1 MKLRG
6 LTKLFMIPV
15 LMFGFGFL
23 MVPIY
28 DVFCDLTGLN
38 GKTGAIS
45 VAQASMTEAQANRDI
60 KVEFTSSVNQSGPWE
75 FHPTELSMTIHP
87 GQMYTTS
94 FIARNKTDKPL
105 VSQSIPSVAPA
116 KAASHFNKTE
126 CFCFTQQ
133 GFDAGEQREMPLTF
147 VVSPDVPDDVDT
159 ITLSYTLFTLN
170 PTQIKNNPTISLSEA
185 K

>member
-1 MKLRG
+1 MKLHG
-6 LTKLFMIPV
+6 LTKLFLIPV

-28 DVFCDLTGLN
+28 DVFCDVTGLN
-38 GKTGAIS
+38 GKTGEIS
-45 VAQASMTEAQANRDI
+45 AAQAAMTKAQADREI
-60 KVEFTSSVNQSGPWE
+60 KVEFTSSINQSGPWE
-75 FHPTELSMTIHP
+75 FHPVEHSMVIHP

-94 FIARNKTDKPL
+94 YIARNTTDVPL

-133 GFDAGEQREMPLTF
+133 AFDAREEREMPLTF
-147 VVSPDVPDDVDT
+147 VVSPDVPEDVDT
-159 ITLSYTLFTLN
+159 ITLSYTLFTLDPTLIEKN
-170 PTQIKNNPTISLSEA
+170 PTVSLSEA

>member
-1 MKLRG
+1 MKNRSII
-6 LTKLFMIPV
+6 KLFMIPV

-23 MVPIY
+23 MVPLY
-28 DVFCDLTGLN
+28 DVFCDATGLN
-38 GKTGAIS
+38 GKTGEIS
-45 VAQASMTEAQANRDI
+45 TAAASMTEKQANREI

-75 FHPTELSMTIHP
+75 FRPTEKTMVIHP

-94 FIARNKTDKPL
+94 YTARNKTDKPL

-133 GFDAGEQREMPLTF
+133 SFKAGEEREMPLTF
-147 VVSPDVPDDVDT
+147 IVSPDVPKDVDT
-159 ITLSYTLFTLN
+159 ITLSYTLFTLK
-170 PTQIKNNPTISLSEA
+170 PTLIDKNPTISLNEA